1 MTKICCVCHR
11 VENGDHWKNDYVFAA
26 TERVTHGYC
35 PLCFDVVMSELTDY
49 YIGTD
54 GSEMKECS
62 EGEKGGVTVSSEPQK
77 SVCA

>member
-1 MTKICCVCHR
+1 MTKVCCVCR
-11 VENGDHWKNDYVFAA
+11 WVENGDHWKNDYVFAA

-49 YIGTD
+49 YTGED
-54 GSEMKECS
+54 GA
-62 EGEKGGVTVSSEPQK
+62 KGDKSGMTSLNAQQR